1 MTDKEIISE
10 VNRCISM
17 EADAIGKLTEV
28 LDEKAVLETAKVLQ
42 NCKGKVILSTFDAIC
57 IALMQMT
64 GYTREQF
71 AVIHPG
77 GAVGERLLNHI
88 D

>member
-42 NCKGKVILSTFDAIC
+42 NCKGKLIGVSENPDSK
-57 IALMQMT
+57 IAQAADI
-64 GYTREQF
+64 Y
-71 AVIHPG
+71 I
-77 GAVGERLLNHI
+77 
-88 D
+88 